1 MDKLKT
7 IIKTFR
13 AEVKSVDK
21 EAGTIEMLI
30 PVSTPSEDR
39 SQEVCA
45 WDCWNKRL
53 PIFMKRP
60 VLVSSHDYQ
69 DLRKQIG
76 EWVSITP
83 TQSGLLGK
91 PKYYINEGNAEAD
104 WAFNIASKGMAA
116 FSVGFIPYDYVQGK
130 SKDEPSLKY
139 TDCELL
145 EVSQVVVPCNRDAI
159 QGQRGKSI
167 DPVINQLI
175 EDIANAPVI
184 DLTEKKPTQAEIND
198 EMDFLMTLLNEAGLN
213 GSNKIKANELTE
225 LIKRLSG
232 CDKPVEDKPKIEE
245 IDIAELK
252 KYLNKRLEVL

>member
-21 EAGTIEMLI
+21 ETGTIEMLI

-45 WDCWNKRL
+45 WDCWTKRL

-130 SKDEPSLKY
+130 SKDEPNVKY

-145 EVSQVVVPCNRDAI
+145 EVSQVVVPCNREAI

-175 EDIANAPVI
+175 EDIANAPII

-198 EMDFLMTLLNEAGLN
+198 EMDFLLMMLRESGLNEGNKPKAKELLNE
-213 GSNKIKANELTE
+213 
-225 LIKRLSG
+225 IKRLSG
-232 CDKPVEDKPKIEE
+232 CDKPVDNKKEQ
-245 IDIAELK
+245 IDDDELK
-252 KYLNKRLEVL
+252 KYLNKRLMEVL